1 MGLGSRAL
9 ATGALA
15 TGAFGSVA
23 FGSMLGL
30 LAGGTRMHRFYF
42 LAVMVAKGFAGLDS
56 KHRAIRQAVSHAPRG
71 LGDEGRVGARSTP
84 RIEPD

>member
-1 MGLGSRAL
+1 M
-9 ATGALA
+9 
-15 TGAFGSVA
+15 A

-30 LAGGTRMHRFYF
+30 LAEGTRMHRFYF
-42 LAVMVAKGFAGLDS
+42 LAVVVAKGFAGLDS

-71 LGDEGRVGARSTP
+71 LGDEGRVRGRSTL